1 MIAVSA
7 CLLGIC
13 CRYDGGCAVNHELN
27 ELYAKGLAVPVCPEC
42 EGGLPTPRTPAE
54 IVGGSGEDVLDGNA
68 SVVTSDG
75 RDVTAEYVLG
85 AERILAKLGELGIDR
100 CVLKS
105 RSPSCGAGTI
115 YDGSF
120 SGKTVS
126 GNGVAAALFKRNGIR
141 VECGDASREVNTSGA

>member
-1 MIAVSA
+1 M
-7 CLLGIC
+7 
-13 CRYDGGCAVNHELN
+13 
-27 ELYAKGLAVPVCPEC
+27 
-42 EGGLPTPRTPAE
+42 
-54 IVGGSGEDVLDGNA
+54 LDGNA

-105 RSPSCGAGTI
+105 RSPSCGAETI

-120 SGKTVS
+120 SGKTVP
-126 GNGVAAALFKRNGIR
+126 GNGVAAALFKRSGIR
-141 VECGDASREVNTSGA
+141 VECADASRDVNTTGV